1 MTLVAQLLEE
11 DVVRKMHIPFNF
23 QEVNLH
29 ECLVVDEAM
38 DRSE

>member
-1 MTLVAQLLEE
+1 MTLVAQLREE

-29 ECLVVDEAM
+29 EC
-38 DRSE
+38 SP